1 MIETIYSNIKEFI
14 DSIKYAYQRVVRGY
28 DDRIFWDFE
37 EYLQYMIPV
46 VKKFCEFSIKE
57 NIWCDNKILEEALSL
72 IKKIEDSEGTSK
84 NLSYR
89 YEFWKF
95 FGENIGTFWN

>member
-37 EYLQYMIPV
+37 
-46 VKKFCEFSIKE
+46 
-57 NIWCDNKILEEALSL
+57 
-72 IKKIEDSEGTSK
+72 
-84 NLSYR
+84 
-89 YEFWKF
+89 
-95 FGENIGTFWN
+95 